1 MNDYQ
6 LPPSKPPQLDDG
18 EVATTQ
24 VKLDVTR
31 SALRSQKTRMCTQHA
46 GEDQLQPIA
55 ATTLK
60 GLTPRLAEP

>member
-1 MNDYQ
+1 MIISCPRPTTTVDE
-6 LPPSKPPQLDDG
+6 G

-31 SALRSQKTRMCTQHA
+31 SALWSQKTCMCTQHA

-60 GLTPRLAEP
+60 ESTPRLAEP